1 MTAREYAKS
10 VDFEIVGKLT
20 KKSYTSEVWD
30 WKKGEEVEERF
41 VYYVDEAGNEFNK
54 YPGGGWSITT
64 ADGGVI

>member
-10 VDFEIVGKLT
+10 VGFKIVGKLT
-20 KKSYTSEVWD
+20 KKSYTRKVWD